1 MAQACG
7 LCHCR
12 FGDHCL
18 GDQITNSQKC
28 VGNVT
33 VHKDQILGC
42 VQLSYHELSEGNELL
57 CLYQVTLDKEESIL
71 LSVREKVSTDKER

>member
-12 FGDHCL
+12 FDDHCL
-18 GDQITNSQKC
+18 GDQITNSRKC

-33 VHKDQILGC
+33 VHKDQIPGC
-42 VQLSYHELSEGNELL
+42 VQLSYHELSEGNELP
-57 CLYQVTLDKEESIL
+57 CLYQVTLDKEESVS